1 MTHVVK
7 KSGAIESF
15 NADKL
20 IRSLKKASIDSDR
33 NLQDMQDIIA
43 PITNDIRRIAEQKE
57 TIDTKTIRSM
67 VLDQLDTRASP
78 VSFAWRKFEK
88 RYKKDKG

>member
-20 IRSLKKASIDSDR
+20 IRAIKKAAIDSDR
-33 NLQDMQDIIA
+33 SLDDMQTIVS
-43 PITNDIRRIAEQKE
+43 PITDDIRRIVEQKE
-57 TIDTKTIRSM
+57 TVDTKTIRHM
-67 VLDQLDTRASP
+67 VLEQLDTRASP

-88 RYKKDKG
+88 RYKKR